1 MKCWNC
7 GGDTGASDYY
17 AEGEIICG
25 YCAEDFAEREGDEC
39 STCAKSDFKW
49 SNDKNDLICQS
60 CGKESE
66 LQL

>member
-1 MKCWNC
+1 MSVCVGVDNKAC
-7 GGDTGASDYY
+7 GVEFNDPQYPNDTL
-17 AEGEIICG
+17 C
-25 YCAEDFAEREGDEC
+25 DEC